1 MRDKKFETRTLEEL
15 VVPEDIN
22 NYEVKEYYWI
32 VGVLFK
38 SVLKR
43 YFFESPKEMML
54 KKGDKVIVDT
64 VRGQEMGEIYLAP
77 IKLHNSK
84 LILPVKPV
92 LKKATDVE
100 IARSERQM
108 DEAKE
113 ALKVCKKLVTRLN
126 LDMKLVLSEY
136 TFDKSKL
143 IFYFYTEGRVD
154 FRELLKDLAASFKTR
169 IELRQIGVRDVAR
182 ILGDYGICGQ
192 ELCCRTHI
200 NKFESISIK
209 MAKTQGLITNPT
221 KISGC
226 CGKLRCCLAFENE
239 QYKEIML
246 EFPKL
251 KQDVKTPDGPGRV
264 LSINP
269 ISREL
274 FIHVDNVGNSVYP
287 LDAIEFENE
296 ACGGCAKE
304 SGCGK
309 ENCGGHHKDG
319 KEA

>member
-15 VVPEDIN
+15 IVPEDIK

-32 VGVLFK
+32 VGVIFK

-43 YFFESPKEMML
+43 YFFESPKDMML
-54 KKGDKVIVDT
+54 NKGDKVIVDT

-77 IKLHNSK
+77 TKLHNTK

-92 LKKATDVE
+92 LKKATQEE
-100 IARSERQM
+100 INKSEKQIGEAR
-108 DEAKE
+108 E
-113 ALKVCKKLVTRLN
+113 ALKLCKKLVSQLK
-126 LDMKLVLSEY
+126 LEMKLVLSEY

-143 IFYFYTEGRVD
+143 IFYFYTDGRVD
-154 FRELLKDLAASFKTR
+154 FRDLLKELAVAFKIR

-209 MAKTQGLITNPT
+209 MAKTQGLITNPS

-246 EFPKL
+246 DFPKL
-251 KQDVKTPDGPGRV
+251 KQEVRTADGIGKV

-274 FIHVDNVGNSVYP
+274 FIHIENGGNSVYK
-287 LDAIEFENE
+287 LDDIKFENE
-296 ACGGCAKE
+296 ACGGC
-304 SGCGK
+304 SK
-309 ENCGGHHKDG
+309 ENCNSNPKDE
-319 KEA
+319 KTE